1 MKKIPEA
8 ESKAQ
13 KITRIANEEKA
24 ILEEKRSSEIIER
37 DSRRRNRSETI
48 TSNLSKDKNSSIEMA
63 TNEEVILLKEKLA

>member
-24 ILEEKRSSEIIER
+24 ILEEKRAREIIER

-48 TSNLSKDKNSSIEMA
+48 TSNLSKDKNFS
-63 TNEEVILLKEKLA
+63 